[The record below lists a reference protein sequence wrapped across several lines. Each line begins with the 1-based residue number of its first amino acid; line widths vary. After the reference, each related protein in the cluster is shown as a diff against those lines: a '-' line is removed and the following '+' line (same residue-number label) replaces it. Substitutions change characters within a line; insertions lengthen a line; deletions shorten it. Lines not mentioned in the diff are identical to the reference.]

1 MSDSIHI
8 KLDNILNRLRIM
20 SERPN
25 ADLGNLIKT
34 ELESLQDL
42 SDRLLLKE
50 LSE

>member
-1 MSDSIHI
+1 MNNSLSI

-20 SERPN
+20 SERQN
-25 ADLGNLIKT
+25 TNLDTLIKI
-34 ELESLQDL
+34 ELENLQDV

>member
-1 MSDSIHI
+1 MNHSLSI

-20 SERPN
+20 SERQN
-25 ADLGNLIKT
+25 TNLDTLIKI
-34 ELESLQDL
+34 ELENLQDV